1 MVKSNIVLI
10 GMPGAGKSTIGV
22 VLAKLR
28 GMRFI
33 DTDLVIQ
40 EHTAQLLSETIEQ
53 RGVDVFTSLENTI
66 VSQIDV
72 SHTVIATGG
81 SVVYGSQ
88 AMRHLAEKGTIVF
101 VDCGFDELS
110 RRLGSLEHRGV
121 VLREGQD
128 LRALYEERLPLYH
141 RYAEL
146 TVDVTDLDVRQ
157 AVLAISERLC

>member
-40 EHTAQLLSETIEQ
+40 EKTGQLLSETIEQ
-53 RGVDVFTSLENTI
+53 RGIDSFISLENEI

-72 SHTVIATGG
+72 SRAIIATGG
-81 SVVYGSQ
+81 SVAYGLE
-88 AMRHLAEKGTIVF
+88 AMRHLAENGTIVF
-101 VDCGFDELS
+101 IDCGFAELS
-110 RRLGSLEHRGV
+110 RRLGSLERRGV

-128 LRALYEERLPLYH
+128 LRALYEERVPLY
-141 RYAEL
+141 RQYAQYS
-146 TVDVTDLDVRQ
+146 VDVTDLDVRQ
-157 AVLAISERLC
+157 AVLAIDEQLR